1 MKAVGFVD
9 IQYAYQRVGFIDRK
23 DRMRALEMFEEMK
36 VAGVPPP
43 DAFIYEQLGRKGKN
57 GMLELK
63 LVKAK
68 LTIRDYNAF
77 LNHALLESNYSE
89 ALEIYKDMVNSK
101 LKPNAVIYSLLIN
114 VHVKLRDLEN
124 GIRILNSMQ

>member
-1 MKAVGFVD
+1 
-9 IQYAYQRVGFIDRK
+9 
-23 DRMRALEMFEEMK
+23 MFEDMK
-36 VAGVPPP
+36 VAGIPP
-43 DAFIYEQLGRKGKN
+43 DAFIYEQLGRRGKN

-77 LNHALLESNYSE
+77 LNHALLESNYSD

-101 LKPNAVIYSLLIN
+101 VKPNAVTYSLLIN
-114 VHVKLRDLEN
+114 VHVKLPSPTILVSEN
-124 GIRILNSMQ
+124 LYY